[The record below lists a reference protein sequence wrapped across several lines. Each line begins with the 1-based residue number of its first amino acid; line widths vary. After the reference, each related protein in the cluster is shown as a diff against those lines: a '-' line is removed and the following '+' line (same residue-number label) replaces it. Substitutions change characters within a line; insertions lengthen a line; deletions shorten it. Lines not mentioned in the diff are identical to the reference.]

1 MLDEETFKEIT
12 ELKEENLSL
21 ETLIRDGVDARQ
33 TISVELPDGR
43 KGGAIIRP
51 LSVSEWSN
59 CSQKVLAMKGK
70 SSMEL
75 NVCSKGLLT
84 LKEEPFPVELLTKL
98 PAGTVQEIFHKIREI
113 SGVKRDKEEEMEL
126 ATKML
131 NLSN

>member
-1 MLDEETFKEIT
+1 MKILQ
-12 ELKEENLSL
+12 NLVN
-21 ETLIRDGVDARQ
+21 GV
-33 TISVELPDGR
+33 IVL
-43 KGGAIIRP
+43 
-51 LSVSEWSN
+51 
-59 CSQKVLAMKGK
+59 KVLAMKGK